1 MEEINTYK
9 PFHYAFRNS
18 CAIIRKVL
26 RILISGQNKGLF
38 CFILLWNLRY
48 LWLGSGVSFLFP
60 SQCQFQIIP
69 SIGSCQSF
77 SITLIFMII
86 FDGHFFPFS
95 ENFSSF
101 SKVCSSW
108 PQIIFFYPTPIILL
122 FLMISPWGRLFVY
135 LGIRVPPGAFLS
147 LLFLIK

>member
-26 RILISGQNKGLF
+26 RILISGQNEGLF

-86 FDGHFFPFS
+86 FDGHFFPFC

-108 PQIIFFYPTPIILL
+108 PQIIFSILPL
-122 FLMISPWGRLFVY
+122 LYYYSWWFHLEGDS
-135 LGIRVPPGAFLS
+135 LS
-147 LLFLIK
+147 TSALESLQGHFFHCYSW